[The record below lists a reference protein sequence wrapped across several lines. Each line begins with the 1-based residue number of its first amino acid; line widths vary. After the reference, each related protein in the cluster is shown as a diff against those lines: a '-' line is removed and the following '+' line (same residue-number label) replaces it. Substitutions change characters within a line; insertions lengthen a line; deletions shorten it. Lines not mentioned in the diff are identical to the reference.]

1 MLINQT
7 TTQYKVT
14 LNQNRLKDTMAPLP
28 LHRAPV
34 GAYYLHL
41 DPLEH
46 QKSVYRGEGKFTINN
61 ALLDELRKKSP
72 RLDFTF

>member
-46 QKSVYRGEGKFTINN
+46 QKSVHRGDGRVTINN
-61 ALLDELRKKSP
+61 ELLDECRMKSIKHN
-72 RLDFTF
+72 FTF